1 MPELSIEA
9 HNTISPLPNARAR
22 LKKTLP
28 LPPKIHT
35 PSMLNTVPEQTN
47 KKVKYK
53 QGNYGFK
60 STEFKDMHYA
70 RRTFGSFHFFKIKF

>member
-1 MPELSIEA
+1 MPEMSIEA
-9 HNTISPLPNARAR
+9 HNTISPLPNARAH

-60 STEFKDMHYA
+60 SIEF
-70 RRTFGSFHFFKIKF
+70 